1 MVSPV
6 MKPAASEARKAISAA
21 TSCGVPIRPTGIID
35 LIAGGSAVVMAEA
48 TGPGATAFTVMPRL
62 ATSRARYAV
71 MACTPALDTPQM
83 TVMDPTT
90 IYGISKLAGERLC
103 EYYHLK
109 YGVDVRSI
117 RYPGIISYKSP
128 PGGGTT
134 DYAIAIFHAALRGE
148 QYQCF
153 LGPQTTLPMIYMPDA
168 IRATIELME
177 APAEQVKVRSAYNV
191 AGVSF
196 NPEQLAAAIT
206 RAVPDF
212 KIAYKPDSRQ
222 AIADTWPQSLD
233 DATATADFAVTQGD
247 EESVASVEPITLG
260 RFRSW
265 NAGDRVLNRPG
276 DQGFHFLGAGAGH
289 READSGCHRHDGP
302 PLSDVGECGR
312 HRAAS
317 SIRAQRP
324 AAREPLSRRRPRRQW
339 PNVQSRRDR
348 RAARAGTGP
357 GSRASGRP

>member
-1 MVSPV
+1 MERILVIGANGQIGSELVEALAARHGAHNVFATDISQKNLYHAEQYQVLNVMDEEALAQLVSSQDITQV
-6 MKPAASEARKAISAA
+6 YQLAAMLS
-21 TSCGVPIRPTGIID
+21 
-35 LIAGGSAVVMAEA
+35 A
-48 TGPGATAFTVMPRL
+48 TGEAAPLRAWKLNMDGLLNVLEVARERGEAGKPLKVFWPSSIAAFGPN
-62 ATSRARYAV
+62 
-71 MACTPALDTPQM
+71 TPAQDTPQM

-148 QYQCF
+148 QYECF

-177 APAEQVKVRSAYNV
+177 APAEKVKIRSSYNV

-196 NPEQLAAAIT
+196 NPEQLAAAI
-206 RAVPDF
+206 RSEVPGF
-212 KIAYKPDSRQ
+212 QIAYKPDSRQ

-233 DATATADFAVTQGD
+233 DEEARVHWGWQPRLGVDEMVRDMLANVDVGATA
-247 EESVASVEPITLG
+247 
-260 RFRSW
+260 
-265 NAGDRVLNRPG
+265 
-276 DQGFHFLGAGAGH
+276 
-289 READSGCHRHDGP
+289 
-302 PLSDVGECGR
+302 
-312 HRAAS
+312 
-317 SIRAQRP
+317 
-324 AAREPLSRRRPRRQW
+324 
-339 PNVQSRRDR
+339 
-348 RAARAGTGP
+348 
-357 GSRASGRP
+357 